1 MIRRKHILALT
12 VTLMLLPLLTTCSM
26 EERLRPVT
34 GDGVP
39 ASVTLSFGVN
49 GHTVYTRA
57 SQSEE
62 DENRVDNLYILM
74 FRKDNGELVT
84 TANDE
89 GERLNFFTTSPQ
101 DDFSGLSYNAENQ
114 EGSVRFTADYSGDVI
129 IVGVANIKE
138 GDVDTGYD
146 LTKADLDSFEGTL
159 DEFKEYVVRRNVPE
173 NQSPVSR
180 GSHFLM
186 TGSVETTIGTTADYD
201 VLEDEL
207 VLERVDA
214 KVTVSLSVDIA
225 NGDGISYENV
235 HFEPKTWKVMRLPQ
249 QSLLLPYTGT
259 GEGPW
264 EDEKSWDAET
274 GATKDSPAP
283 ASYTDTDEYEIEVS
297 SSHLDDQT
305 MLSDGGSFTFY
316 MPENRKKYKTP
327 AASYTDRETVDK
339 ADGSFTY
346 ADPNST
352 YIVVNGDLTF
362 NATQEIDGETVKT
375 VVDAFV
381 TFTLHLGLGASADGN
396 HNNYDTRR
404 NSDYTY
410 NIKVTGIESITTDVE
425 VGRPGYEG
433 DIIYNTSAGQTLFT
447 LDAHYETRLI
457 SIPENTDFSKM
468 TWSVITPFSSG
479 VHVEGGDNSSL
490 TDYEWIKFAVNAH
503 YTDWNS
509 NVTNG
514 KTFAKFPGTTSEG
527 ILHYNNSEARTS
539 EVIDDMGFLSMRHP
553 LMNVD
558 QLIKYLQW
566 RSSAENGGIDELAS
580 SDGNIYITAFIDEY
594 YYPDKDWKEFVNT
607 FDRRMHIIYDKS
619 DNYAFYEAGYSFVQ
633 RSIRSIY
640 NSAPASAVTKAWGVE
655 TVTEPVAVG
664 PNDDNYK
671 NADPLLATGEAAI
684 RKHAGNLSLD
694 NGWKNTQ
701 ILWGAEQQIFNS
713 AVNSNDQTLNSDF
726 LNAVYA
732 CLLRNRDENG
742 DGYIT
747 EDELKWYL
755 ASIDQLT
762 DLYIGEWAL
771 NKDSYLY
778 PDEMR
783 DKERPYFHYTTN
795 SSNSGDND
803 EPWIFWAEEGA
814 SRGSYD
820 TSQEVL
826 KNPDDP
832 NDNND
837 NNNKY
842 SYRCLRNLFPEG
854 TDNGAEP
861 DLLVT
866 VTTEPSGYYRLD
878 LSNLHPD
885 ALRDSPVS
893 GELPLHNEQDEE
905 NKPYVKFVVHP
916 ETRPAVETYWDWSGY
931 PFLSDR
937 VITFTNSLS
946 VDDIVIPSTPNHCPE
961 GYRVPNQRELL
972 IMSTFLDQENWETF
986 KYERN
991 FSPRFEVYGKPL
1003 YISRTTFSMRDKD
1016 VYKEEGKHRYGFIYA
1031 PEAGEFFLQN
1041 NTGEEGYVRCISD
1054 IK

>member
-1 MIRRKHILALT
+1 MIRRKHIFALT

-62 DENRVDNLYILM
+62 DENRVDNLYILV

-114 EGSVRFTADYSGDVI
+114 EGSVRFTANYNGDVI
-129 IVGVANIKE
+129 IVGVANITE
-138 GDVDTGYD
+138 GNVDTGYD
-146 LTKADLDSFEGTL
+146 LTKENLDEFKGTL
-159 DEFKEYVVRRNVPE
+159 DDFKEYVVSRNVPE
-173 NQSPVSR
+173 DQSPVSR

-274 GATKDSPAP
+274 GATNDSPAP
-283 ASYTDTDEYEIEVS
+283 AVYTDTDEYEIEVS

-362 NATQEIDGETVKT
+362 NATQEINGETVKT

-396 HNNYDTRR
+396 HNDYDTRR

-490 TDYEWIKFAVNAH
+490 TDYEWIKFAINAQH
-503 YTDWNS
+503 EAGS
-509 NVTNG
+509 NE
-514 KTFAKFPGTTSEG
+514 FAKFPGIKTYDG
-527 ILHYNNSEARTS
+527 VPHYDNAWTDEQ
-539 EVIDDMGFLSMRHP
+539 IDAADKP

-566 RSSAENGGIDELAS
+566 RSSAENGGTDALAS
-580 SDGNIYITAFIDEY
+580 DGYIYITAFIDEY
-594 YYPDKDWKEFVNT
+594 YYPDKNWKEFVNT

-640 NSAPASAVTKAWGVE
+640 NSTSSSAVTKAWGVE

-664 PNDDNYK
+664 PNDDAYK
-671 NADPLLATGEAAI
+671 NADPLLAPGEAAI
-684 RKHAGNLSLD
+684 RNHAGNLSLD

-713 AVNSNDQTLNSDF
+713 AVNSNYQTLNSGF

-783 DKERPYFHYTTN
+783 DKDRPYFHYTTN
-795 SSNSGDND
+795 SPNSGDNN

-826 KNPDDP
+826 KDP
-832 NDNND
+832 NNQND

-878 LSNLHPD
+878 LSNIHPD
-885 ALRDSPVS
+885 ALRSSRVS
-893 GELPLHNEQDEE
+893 GELPLHDEQSEH
-905 NKPYVKFVVHP
+905 NKAYKAFMVTP
-916 ETRPAVETYWDWSGY
+916 ETSPTPDIDWGDHYDTQQLINYFYHINFKNAISVDNVT
-931 PFLSDR
+931 LSD
-937 VITFTNSLS
+937 TKY
-946 VDDIVIPSTPNHCPE
+946 CPD

-972 IMSTFLDQENWETF
+972 IMSTFLETDAWETF
-986 KYERN
+986 ELYDETWAFVTIYHFASEKAQ
-991 FSPRFEVYGKPL
+991 
-1003 YISRTTFSMRDKD
+1003 YISRTQFSMKDKD

-1041 NTGEEGYVRCISD
+1041 NTGEKGYVRCIKD
-1054 IK
+1054 IDTP

>member
-468 TWSVITPFSSG
+468 TWSVITPFASG
-479 VHVEGGDNSSL
+479 VYVEGGDNSSL

-509 NVTNG
+509 NVTDG
-514 KTFAKFPGTTSEG
+514 KTFAKFPGTTSED

-539 EVIDDMGFLSMRHP
+539 EVIDNMGFLSMRHP

-640 NSAPASAVTKAWGVE
+640 NTNADEKLHTAWGVE
-655 TVTEPVAVG
+655 TITEPVGKDESGQDITLLPPGVDYISVLGENSDRKNGKANTETLWSG
-664 PNDDNYK
+664 NYLPNIIEYRTN
-671 NADPLLATGEAAI
+671 
-684 RKHAGNLSLD
+684 
-694 NGWKNTQ
+694 
-701 ILWGAEQQIFNS
+701 
-713 AVNSNDQTLNSDF
+713 TLNDSYRY
-726 LNAVYA
+726 AVYA
-732 CLLRNRDENG
+732 CMLRNRDE
-742 DGYIT
+742 DGNDRIDS
-747 EDELKWYL
+747 DELKWYL
-755 ASIDQLT
+755 AAIDQLV

-771 NKDSYLY
+771 NQASRLY
-778 PDEMR
+778 PYDPAAG
-783 DKERPYFHYTTN
+783 DYPPSNPPSNVYWHYT
-795 SSNSGDND
+795 SSSANAGENYH
-803 EPWIFWAEEGA
+803 PWVLWAEEGA
-814 SRGSYD
+814 SIGSYD
-820 TSQEVL
+820 KPE
-826 KNPDDP
+826 DDS
-832 NDNND
+832 DSKRFVKD
-837 NNNKY
+837 RY
-842 SYRCLRNLFPEG
+842 SYRCLRNLGEG
-854 TDNGAEP
+854 EP
-861 DLLVT
+861 QDFVQIDGST
-866 VTTEPSGYYRLD
+866 IN
-878 LSNLHPD
+878 LSWLNPD
-885 ALRDSPVS
+885 ARREESDNTNALDAHNQKSEVNRPFEKFIVGEVAPEPEYHGVDGYEGYWGWPGSSEGDEYLAWDNLRNW
-893 GELPLHNEQDEE
+893 NEFNEKDE
-905 NKPYVKFVVHP
+905 NP
-916 ETRPAVETYWDWSGY
+916 
-931 PFLSDR
+931 
-937 VITFTNSLS
+937 
-946 VDDIVIPSTPNHCPE
+946 CPPR
-961 GYRVPNQRELL
+961 YRVPNQRELL
-972 IMSTFLDQENWETF
+972 IMVTR
-986 KYERN
+986 YEDWPTYSVDVYWYEGHVFQSPTPHLVTLTEEPPFYLSQTA
-991 FSPRFEVYGKPL
+991 FSLNGKPP
-1003 YISRTTFSMRDKD
+1003 YNNSR
-1016 VYKEEGKHRYGFIYA
+1016 EGFIYSTT
-1031 PEAGEFFLQN
+1031 GDIFQLQN
-1041 NTGEEGYVRCISD
+1041 NTGEKGYVRCIRD
-1054 IK
+1054 IE

>member
-74 FRKDNGELVT
+74 FRKDNGGLVT

-146 LTKADLDSFEGTL
+146 LTKTDLDSFEGTL

-173 NQSPVSR
+173 DQSPVSR

-362 NATQEIDGETVKT
+362 NATQEINGETVKT

-381 TFTLHLGLGASADGN
+381 TFTLHLGLGASADSN

-509 NVTNG
+509 NVTDG
-514 KTFAKFPGTTSEG
+514 KTFAKFPGTT
-527 ILHYNNSEARTS
+527 LHYNNSEARTS
-539 EVIDDMGFLSMRHP
+539 EEIDDMGFISRSHP

-640 NSAPASAVTKAWGVE
+640 NSTPASAVTKAWGVE

-664 PNDDNYK
+664 PNDDDYE
-671 NADPLLATGEAAI
+671 NADPLLAPGEAAI
-684 RKHAGNLSLD
+684 RNHAGNLSLD

-713 AVNSNDQTLNSDF
+713 AVNSNDQTLNSGF

-742 DGYIT
+742 DGSIT

-762 DLYIGEWAL
+762 DLYIGEWSL
-771 NKDSYLY
+771 NKASHLY
-778 PDEMR
+778 PEEKR
-783 DKERPYFHYTTN
+783 NEYKPYYHYTTN
-795 SSNSGDND
+795 SPNSGDNY

-826 KNPDDP
+826 KDDNPD
-832 NDNND
+832 D

-854 TDNGAEP
+854 MDNGAEP
-861 DLLVT
+861 DPLVT
-866 VTTEPSGYYRLD
+866 VDTENSGVAIPYYILN

-885 ALRDSPVS
+885 ALRDSRVS
-893 GELPLHNEQDEE
+893 GELPLHDEQSEV
-905 NKPYVKFVVHP
+905 NKPYVKFKVHP
-916 ETRPAVETYWDWSGY
+916 ETRPTVETSWDWSDL
-931 PFLSDR
+931 PFFSDR

-946 VDDIVIPSTPNHCPE
+946 VNDIVIPSTPNHCPE

-991 FSPRFEVYGKPL
+991 FPTQFEVYGKPL
-1003 YISRTTFSMRDKD
+1003 YISCTTFSMRDKD

-1041 NTGEEGYVRCISD
+1041 NTGEKGYVRCISD
-1054 IK
+1054 IE

>member
-1 MIRRKHILALT
+1 MIRRKHIFALT

-26 EERLRPVT
+26 EERLRPET

-62 DENRVDNLYILM
+62 DENRVDNLYILV

-101 DDFSGLSYNAENQ
+101 DDFSGLSYNAEYQ
-114 EGSVRFTADYSGDVI
+114 EGSVRFTANYNGDVI
-129 IVGVANIKE
+129 IVGVANITE
-138 GDVDTGYD
+138 GNVDTGYD
-146 LTKADLDSFEGTL
+146 LTKENLDEFEGTL
-159 DEFKEYVVRRNVPE
+159 DDFKEYVVSRNVPE
-173 NQSPVSR
+173 DQSPVSR

-274 GATKDSPAP
+274 GATNDSPAP
-283 ASYTDTDEYEIEVS
+283 AVYTDTDEYEIEVS

-362 NATQEIDGETVKT
+362 NATQEIAGETVKT

-490 TDYEWIKFAVNAH
+490 TDYEWIKFAINAQH
-503 YTDWNS
+503 EAGS
-509 NVTNG
+509 NE
-514 KTFAKFPGTTSEG
+514 FAKFPGIKTYDG
-527 ILHYNNSEARTS
+527 VPHYDKAWTDEQ
-539 EVIDDMGFLSMRHP
+539 IDAADKP

-566 RSSAENGGIDELAS
+566 RSTPENGGTDALAS
-580 SDGNIYITAFIDEY
+580 GGYIYITAFIDEY

-619 DNYAFYEAGYSFVQ
+619 DNFSFYEAGYSFVQ

-640 NSAPASAVTKAWGVE
+640 NSTPSSAVTKAWGVE

-664 PNDDNYK
+664 PNDDDYE
-671 NADPLLATGEAAI
+671 NADPLLAPGETAI
-684 RKHAGNLSLD
+684 RNHAGNLSLD

-713 AVNSNDQTLNSDF
+713 AVNSNYQTLNSSF

-783 DKERPYFHYTTN
+783 DKDRPYFHYTTN
-795 SSNSGDND
+795 SPNSGDDD

-826 KNPDDP
+826 KDP
-832 NDNND
+832 NNQND

-861 DLLVT
+861 DPLVT

-878 LSNLHPD
+878 LSNIHPD
-885 ALRDSPVS
+885 ALRSSRVS
-893 GELPLHNEQDEE
+893 GELPLHDEQSEH
-905 NKPYVKFVVHP
+905 NKAYKAFMVTP
-916 ETRPAVETYWDWSGY
+916 ETSPTPDIDWGDHYDTQQLINYFYHINFKNAISVDNVT
-931 PFLSDR
+931 LSD
-937 VITFTNSLS
+937 TKY
-946 VDDIVIPSTPNHCPE
+946 CPD

-972 IMSTFLDQENWETF
+972 IMSTFLETDAWETF
-986 KYERN
+986 ELYDETWAFVTIYHFASEKAQ
-991 FSPRFEVYGKPL
+991 
-1003 YISRTTFSMRDKD
+1003 YISRTQFSMKDKD

-1041 NTGEEGYVRCISD
+1041 NTGEKGYVRCIKD
-1054 IK
+1054 IE

>member
-362 NATQEIDGETVKT
+362 NAMQEIDGETVKT

-509 NVTNG
+509 NVTDG

-671 NADPLLATGEAAI
+671 NADPLLDPGEAAI
-684 RKHAGNLSLD
+684 RNHAGNLSLD

-713 AVNSNDQTLNSDF
+713 AVNSNDQTLNSRF

-795 SSNSGDND
+795 SSNSGDNN

-832 NDNND
+832 ND

-885 ALRDSPVS
+885 ALRSSRVS
-893 GELPLHNEQDEE
+893 GELPLHDEQSEQ
-905 NKPYVKFVVHP
+905 NKAYKAFMVTP
-916 ETRPAVETYWDWSGY
+916 ETSPTPDIDWGEHYDTQWSNWFY
-931 PFLSDR
+931 HINFTNAISVDNVTLLSD
-937 VITFTNSLS
+937 TKY
-946 VDDIVIPSTPNHCPE
+946 CPD

-972 IMSTFLDQENWETF
+972 IMSTFLEPDAWATF
-986 KYERN
+986 ELYEKGLLITHIA
-991 FSPRFEVYGKPL
+991 SEKAQ

-1054 IK
+1054 I